1 MIIQLEKDVVF
12 HLISKIFSLSQIR
25 SKMGTSSSHD
35 LSIDS
40 VEVFEDIFAST
51 LSSQFSHS
59 TPIKGT
65 IHGKPEI
72 VAVVNTFEVFDKS
85 ASSDTLISSSNVSV
99 EVFAETM
106 SSDHEDLLK
115 AMESCLTTI
124 WALPFLLDIVFNIK
138 EWLSPHA
145 NELHSHTQPKCFKI

>member
-1 MIIQLEKDVVF
+1 MSKQLRPISFLGPFFAVIAINKGFLRLLIILSKTMGRKRSHFDCLPHCYSKQIVNASHMIIQLEKDVVF

-65 IHGKPEI
+65 IHGKAEI
-72 VAVVNTFEVFDKS
+72 VAVVNTFEVFDES
-85 ASSDTLISSSNVSV
+85 ASPG
-99 EVFAETM
+99 
-106 SSDHEDLLK
+106 K
-115 AMESCLTTI
+115 Y
-124 WALPFLLDIVFNIK
+124 
-138 EWLSPHA
+138 
-145 NELHSHTQPKCFKI
+145 

>member
-12 HLISKIFSLSQIR
+12 HLISKIFSSSQIR

-72 VAVVNTFEVFDKS
+72 V
-85 ASSDTLISSSNVSV
+85 SSG
-99 EVFAETM
+99 
-106 SSDHEDLLK
+106 
-115 AMESCLTTI
+115 
-124 WALPFLLDIVFNIK
+124 
-138 EWLSPHA
+138 
-145 NELHSHTQPKCFKI
+145 